1 MFIFNVWS
9 ESEKISFDSPDDDP
23 FRVKMFKEA
32 SFPHPTG
39 QDRTRSNPHDNAQH
53 PSPS

>member
-23 FRVKMFKEA
+23 LTEFHSENV
-32 SFPHPTG
+32 
-39 QDRTRSNPHDNAQH
+39 
-53 PSPS
+53 